1 MGRPAEKWGNTPC
14 PQWGSWGSALAAAAA
29 PAAPRALSPPSA
41 IPRLLPPAAGS
52 PVHPAPAAAHSCL
65 RLGLGCPPGRARP
78 ALATHPGLEA
88 EGAGAGARGLRR
100 ARRLRPV
107 AGSGVCG
114 VWGGAGSTV
123 GTAHHARTPFSRRD
137 PLGAGLGLGG
147 HPQSLGVNPASPF
160 LPLGPC
166 GLPGPAQSAPSS
178 SLVSAS
184 PPPAFIPHLPS
195 LLLSWPGV
203 TLKR

>member
-123 GTAHHARTPFSRRD
+123 GTAYHARTPFSRRD

-147 HPQSLGVNPASPF
+147 HPQSLGVNPA
-160 LPLGPC
+160 
-166 GLPGPAQSAPSS
+166 APSYRWGLAV
-178 SLVSAS
+178 SLDRHS
-184 PPPAFIPHLPS
+184 PPPALLSCQLPHP
-195 LLLSWPGV
+195 LLLSPTFRPYSCLGQE
-203 TLKR
+203 